1 MKSTFLG
8 AALVAIG
15 IFCGSSQANAAACG
29 NVTIASMNWQSAE
42 LEAAV
47 DKVILQE
54 GYGCSVN
61 SVVGDTVPTI
71 TSMVDKGKP
80 DIVPEGAI
88 DLLPAVARQGIDS
101 KKIVLA
107 GHVIQEGAVYGWYIP
122 KYVADAH
129 PEIKTISDAL
139 KHPELFPDPENPGKG
154 AVYNGPQGWGIT
166 VNTAQLYKAFGA
178 EQKGFRL
185 VDTGSA
191 AGLDG
196 SLVKA
201 YERKQGWLGVYWA
214 PTSLLGKYKMV
225 RLSEGVPIDQA
236 EWKRCTTVASCP
248 DPKPTGWPGSRLL
261 TLVSKPFADRA
272 SPDVMKYLDTRTFT
286 TADVQQVMAWMTD
299 NQATGEDAAKHFLKE
314 KPQIWTK
321 WVTPAAAEKIKAS
334 L

>member
-1 MKSTFLG
+1 MKLRFIG
-8 AALVAIG
+8 ALVTVGFLCASP
-15 IFCGSSQANAAACG
+15 FARAAGCG

-47 DKVILQE
+47 DKYVLSE

-61 SVVGDTVPTI
+61 SIIGDTVPTI
-71 TSMVDKGKP
+71 TSMVEKGQP
-80 DIVPEGAI
+80 DIVSEGAI
-88 DLLPAVARQGIDS
+88 DLLPAVAKQGIDS
-101 KKIVLA
+101 KKIVTA
-107 GHVIQEGAVYGWYIP
+107 ANVIKEGAVYGWYIP
-122 KYVADAH
+122 KYLADAH
-129 PEIKTISDAL
+129 PEIKTIPDAL

-154 AVYNGPQGWGIT
+154 AIYNGPQGWGVT
-166 VNTAQLYKAFGA
+166 VNTAQLYKAFKA
-178 EQKGFRL
+178 EQAGFRL

-196 SLVKA
+196 SLTKA

-225 RLSEGVPIDQA
+225 RLAEGVPVDLA

-261 TLVSKPFADRA
+261 TLVAKSFADKA
-272 SPDVMKYLDTRTFT
+272 NPDVMKYLDTRTFT
-286 TADVQQVMAWMTD
+286 TNDVQQVMAWMTD
-299 NQATGEDAAKHFLKE
+299 NQATGEDAAKHFLKN
-314 KPQIWTK
+314 KPDVWTK
-321 WVTPAAAEKIKAS
+321 WVTPAAADKIKAS

>member
-1 MKSTFLG
+1 MKLKFLG
-8 AALVAIG
+8 ALVSVWVL
-15 IFCGSSQANAAACG
+15 CSSPQAFAAGCG

-47 DKVILQE
+47 DKEILEE

-61 SVVGDTVPTI
+61 TIVGDTVPTI

-88 DLLPAVARQGIDS
+88 DLLPAVAKEGIDS
-101 KKIVLA
+101 KKIILA

-129 PEIKTISDAL
+129 PDIKTISDAL

-154 AVYNGPQGWGIT
+154 AIYNGPQGWGIT

-225 RLSEGVPIDQA
+225 KLSEGVPIDQT

-248 DPKPTGWPGSRLL
+248 DPKPTGWPGSRLF
-261 TLVSKPFADRA
+261 TLVSKPFADKA
-272 SPDVMKYLDTRTFT
+272 NPDVMKYLDTRTFST
-286 TADVQQVMAWMTD
+286 TEVQQVMAWMTD

-314 KPQIWTK
+314 DPQVWTK

>member
-1 MKSTFLG
+1 MRLKFPGAFLM
-8 AALVAIG
+8 AAMLCVA
-15 IFCGSSQANAAACG
+15 SQAYAAPCG

-47 DKVILQE
+47 DNVILSE
-54 GYGCSVN
+54 GYGCQVN
-61 SVVGDTVPTI
+61 SVIGDTVPTI
-71 TSMVDKGKP
+71 TSMVEKGKP
-80 DIVPEGAI
+80 DIVSEGAI
-88 DLLPAVARQGIDS
+88 DLLPAVAKQGIDS

-107 GHVIQEGAVYGWYIP
+107 ANVIKEGAVYGWFIP

-129 PEIKTISDAL
+129 PDIKTISDAL

-154 AVYNGPQGWGIT
+154 AIYNGPQGWGIT
-166 VNTAQLYKAFGA
+166 VNTAQLYKAFKA
-178 EQKGFRL
+178 QQAGFRL

-196 SLVKA
+196 SLIKA
-201 YERKQGWLGVYWA
+201 YEHKQGWLGVYWS

-225 RLSEGVPIDQA
+225 KLSEGVPIDQA

-261 TLVSKPFADRA
+261 TLVAKPFADKA
-272 SPDVMKYLDTRTFT
+272 NPDVMKYLNTRSFT
-286 TADVQQVMAWMTD
+286 TSEVQKIMAWMTD

-314 KPQIWTK
+314 QPDVWTK